1 MLQTSATCA
10 RMSSLRIGVVISGAL
25 IAAFL
30 LLQLVLNIQDLKLP
44 LKTGGRNFAGN
55 SSSDEDV
62 FLLGAGKADITGY
75 SSIS

>member
-1 MLQTSATCA
+1 
-10 RMSSLRIGVVISGAL
+10 MSSLRIGVVLSGAL

-30 LLQLVLNIQDLKLP
+30 LLQLVLSIQDLKLP
-44 LKTGGRNFAGN
+44 LKTGGRSIAGN